1 MDFDLLGNA
10 LHALGD
16 IVEKTVG
23 AAGAAA
29 EHTSQAADANTLR
42 DLGLLGGGILA
53 GRESIRYEN
62 EKQKRQNDSRQHN

>member
-29 EHTSQAADANTLR
+29 EHTSQAAGDNTLR
-42 DLGLLGGGILA
+42 DLGLLGGSYA
-53 GRESIRYEN
+53 VGRLHEI
-62 EKQKRQNDSRQHN
+62 EKQKRQDNSRQKS